1 MQHPVP
7 RSTTRPLAALL
18 LLATFSAS
26 PWAQPVTPQ
35 PLNDTGITW
44 SGNATSGNATT
55 CDASHPAGQDCHY
68 GRDKA
73 AADGT
78 LSPKTG
84 ASAPNGGIANGFDYT
99 KVCNSGELAGQGSCP
114 ADPALGAGANDWA
127 CTKDNVTGL
136 IWEVKVDNASH
147 KRHQGHQYTWYDSS
161 FTPPGEEGSIG
172 SCNST
177 LTSVGDGNCNTQ
189 TYVAAVNTAPGL
201 CGHTDWRMP
210 KVGEL
215 AGILDYGRS
224 PPAALID
231 PDFFPHTATDE
242 GYWTGMPYAD
252 YPNSN
257 SWTVLFSNGVID
269 GYYQGGRDTARH
281 VRLVRGG
288 L

>member
-78 LSPKTG
+78 LTKTG
-84 ASAPNGGIANGFDYT
+84 GSTLNNGIANGFDYT
-99 KVCNSGELAGQGSCP
+99 KVCNSGQLAGQGSCP
-114 ADPALGAGANDWA
+114 ADPALGAGPDEWA

-136 IWEVKVDNASH
+136 IWEDKVNVASPPRH
-147 KRHQGHQYTWYDSS
+147 KDHTYTWYNTAS
-161 FTPPGEEGSIG
+161 P
-172 SCNST
+172 
-177 LTSVGDGNCNTQ
+177 DGNPGTANGGICQPSGQCDTEK
-189 TYVAAVNTAPGL
+189 YVATVNASPGL
-201 CGHTDWRMP
+201 CGATDWRMP
-210 KVGEL
+210 TVREL
-215 AGILDYGRS
+215 RSIADLGRTN
-224 PPAALID
+224 PAID
-231 PDFFPHTATDE
+231 LPFFPNTPPSSFVWS
-242 GYWTGMPYAD
+242 GSPYAGHSAFAW
-252 YPNSN
+252 Y
-257 SWTVLFSNGVID
+257 VGFGNG
-269 GYYQGGRDTARH
+269 GANGGNRSFNGH
-281 VRLVRGG
+281 VRLVRAGQ
-288 L
+288 